1 MTNEE
6 IVQEAKDVREMN
18 WRNEER
24 EMKRTMSAAN
34 NELIDE
40 IQKDIDRLVKNHM
53 LTIKEQLL
61 LRLSY
66 DLLRVVRNQQ
76 TQIIQL
82 QNNLEG

>member
-1 MTNEE
+1 MPE
-6 IVQEAKDVREMN
+6 
-18 WRNEER
+18 
-24 EMKRTMSAAN
+24 RTMSVVN

-66 DLLRVVRNQQ
+66 DLLRLVRNQQ
-76 TQIIQL
+76 MQIVQL
-82 QNNLEG
+82 QDNLEG